1 MGATLLWSPCLFGA
15 CMQQQSLL
23 KESAVFLTMP
33 HQPLGSSRLQPWVS
47 VPAGWDAGM
56 DEELI
61 GKHLCPTGWE
71 REQRRAGPG
80 HVSEEKSLTW
90 DPGGAQGPTGV
101 RVSSGVLLPEGSGR
115 RRPGQV
121 ALLAPAAGPREVDPG
136 PPGCGQWEGLGVRV
150 TPSVVPRWTYLWWH
164 PPRAEGVHSSF
175 GNDTH
180 GGTRETKGSTAP
192 PTWLRGRLSWALAGE
207 PLCF

>member
-1 MGATLLWSPCLFGA
+1 MALRPLSWVLAWESPGGEDSGGLESVGLSVEVCPPHMGATLLWSPCLFGA

-61 GKHLCPTGWE
+61 GKHLCPGGWE

-80 HVSEEKSLTW
+80 HVSEEKSLTR

-136 PPGCGQWEGLGVRV
+136 PPGCGQ
-150 TPSVVPRWTYLWWH
+150 
-164 PPRAEGVHSSF
+164 
-175 GNDTH
+175 
-180 GGTRETKGSTAP
+180 
-192 PTWLRGRLSWALAGE
+192 
-207 PLCF
+207 